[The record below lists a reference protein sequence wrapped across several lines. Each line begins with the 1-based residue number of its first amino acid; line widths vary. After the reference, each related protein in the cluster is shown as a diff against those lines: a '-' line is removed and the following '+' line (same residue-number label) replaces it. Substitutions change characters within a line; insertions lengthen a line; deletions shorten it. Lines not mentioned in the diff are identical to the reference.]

1 MKLLL
6 IAGHGN
12 GDPGAVSIID
22 GKPYREEKETRTVV
36 SALREALTGY
46 SGLEVTVY
54 PENKNA
60 FEDGQFGSMAQQ
72 IYLAEFDLVIEVHFN
87 SAAKDADGNGKTT
100 GVECFVPAA
109 EKAVRL
115 ESGIC
120 QNISS
125 LGLRNRGVKKYNW
138 AVINRARKAGCHAC
152 LLEVCFIDDKDDM
165 TLYLAKKT
173 EIAQAIARAV
183 AETYHLEK
191 EDEDDM
197 KRYNSMAEIPAWGQ
211 EAVKKLVLAGKLN
224 GKGAPK
230 DAQGYPTDMDLSE
243 DMLRLIVMLG

>member
-22 GKPYREEKETRTVV
+22 GKSYREEKETRAVV
-36 SALREALTGY
+36 AALRGALDGY
-46 SGLEVTVY
+46 NGLEVVTY
-54 PENKNA
+54 PETKNA
-60 FEDGQFGSMAQQ
+60 FEDGQAGSMAQQ
-72 IYLAEFDLVIEVHFN
+72 IYFTGFDLVIEIHFN
-87 SAAKDADGNGKTT
+87 SAAKDLRGDGRTAGI
-100 GVECFVPAA
+100 ECFVPVSESDTTLETAICENIAA
-109 EKAVRL
+109 
-115 ESGIC
+115 
-120 QNISS
+120 

-138 AVINRARKAGCHAC
+138 AVINRARKAGCHTC

-165 TLYLAKKT
+165 KLYLAKKT

-183 AETYHLEK
+183 GETYHLEM
-191 EDEDDM
+191 EDEDNM

-211 EAVKKLVLAGKLN
+211 ESVKKLVLAGKLR

>member
-6 IAGHGN
+6 IAGHGA
-12 GDPGAVSIID
+12 GDPGAVSVID
-22 GKPYREEKETRTVV
+22 GRSYREARETRAVV
-36 SALREALTGY
+36 AALRDALAGY
-46 SGLEVTVY
+46 HDLEVTAY
-54 PENKNA
+54 PEDKNA
-60 FEDGQFGSMAQQ
+60 FEDGQAGSMAQQ
-72 IYLAEFDLVIEVHFN
+72 IYFTDFDLVIEVHFN
-87 SAAKDADGNGKTT
+87 SAAKDLRGDGRTT
-100 GVECFVPAA
+100 GTECFVPSA
-109 EKAVRL
+109 ETDTTL
-115 ESGIC
+115 ESAMIEK
-120 QNISS
+120 ISA

-138 AVINRARKAGCHAC
+138 SVINRARRSGCHAC

-165 TLYLAKKT
+165 ALYLAKRT

-183 AETYHLEK
+183 SETYHLEK
-191 EDEDDM
+191 EDEEV

-211 EAVKKLVLAGKLN
+211 EAVKKLVLTGKLS

>member
-12 GDPGAVSIID
+12 GDPGAMSVID
-22 GKPYREEKETRTVV
+22 GISYREAKETRAVV
-36 SALREALTGY
+36 AALRGALDGY
-46 SGLEVTVY
+46 NGLEVVTY
-54 PENKNA
+54 PDTKNA
-60 FEDGQFGSMAQQ
+60 FEDGQAGSMAQQ
-72 IYLAEFDLVIEVHFN
+72 IYFTGFDLVIEIHFN
-87 SAAKDADGNGKTT
+87 SAAKDLRGDGRTAGI
-100 GVECFVPAA
+100 ECFVPVSESDTTLETAICENIAA
-109 EKAVRL
+109 
-115 ESGIC
+115 
-120 QNISS
+120 

-138 AVINRARKAGCHAC
+138 AVINRARKAGCHTC

-165 TLYLAKKT
+165 KLYLAKKT